1 MTVPIRPPKGGQ
13 GGAPTGAAIVM
24 PPKSVVTSEN
34 LRASKGAR
42 FFERAVCGE
51 RAYLSNE
58 DAFDKLRLMAGRPRT
73 TGKRLA
79 FPEPLASDFL
89 DFRAA
94 NYNAAEM
101 EVLREALRDHIDR
114 RLDAEPELR
123 NRFEAAR
130 RKRLGS
136 NGDNIRV
143 LPTVK

>member
-1 MTVPIRPPKGGQ
+1 
-13 GGAPTGAAIVM
+13 
-24 PPKSVVTSEN
+24 
-34 LRASKGAR
+34 
-42 FFERAVCGE
+42 
-51 RAYLSNE
+51 
-58 DAFDKLRLMAGRPRT
+58 MAGRPRT

-114 RLDAEPELR
+114 RLDDEPELR
-123 NRFEAAR
+123 KRFEAAR

-136 NGDNIRV
+136 SGDNIRV